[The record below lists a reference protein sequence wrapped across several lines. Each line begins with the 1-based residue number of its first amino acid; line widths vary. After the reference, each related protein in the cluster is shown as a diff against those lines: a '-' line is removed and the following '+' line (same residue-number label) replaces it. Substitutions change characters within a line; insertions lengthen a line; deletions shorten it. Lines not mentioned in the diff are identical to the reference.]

1 MKMRC
6 EMKFKTLMII
16 KAVVC
21 ASLGAFILIAPET
34 LYSIFGVSLNLGGM
48 IAAREYGA
56 ALIGNL
62 MLTWI
67 ARNATESVARR
78 AIIVDLC
85 IYDAIGFVVFL
96 AYQLTGALN
105 PLGWLVVA
113 LYLFLA
119 VAYGYFWVKSPNP

>member
-48 IAAREYGA
+48 IVAREYGA